1 MPLIPEAAA
10 IKETLK
16 HADALSGAVAEEMK
30 LMQQPTAE
38 ELAPLMCAYIGFK
51 YLLPGA
57 VGAEE
62 LWEDVGKRSLEY
74 VRKNGN
80 SVAGMDVLPH
90 CGSASSATHKKILLQ
105 LSLQKDLGIRIPPK
119 RGAKCETVGQLAA
132 LTAELLAEKR

>member
-38 ELAPLMCAYIGFK
+38 ELTPLMCAYIGFK

-57 VGAEE
+57 VGADE
-62 LWEDVGKRSLEY
+62 LLEDVGKRSLEY

-90 CGSASSATHKKILLQ
+90 CGSASVPPIRRFCCSCRSRKISVSAFPQSGGRSARPLVNWL
-105 LSLQKDLGIRIPPK
+105 R
-119 RGAKCETVGQLAA
+119 
-132 LTAELLAEKR
+132 